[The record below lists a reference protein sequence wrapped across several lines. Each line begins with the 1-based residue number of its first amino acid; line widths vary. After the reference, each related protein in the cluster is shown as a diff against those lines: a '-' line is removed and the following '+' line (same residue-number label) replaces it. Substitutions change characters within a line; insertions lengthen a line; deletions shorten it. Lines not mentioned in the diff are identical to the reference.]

1 MFSERAL
8 PIAFTIS
15 LLAHGVILFQNPNFN
30 LGVSPKAVS
39 KHMLEVNYLKNI
51 QETVNKPAQHNKQ
64 ILPKGAPRLGK
75 EPFLDLSSKITA
87 GKVNP
92 PPFIDK
98 EDIFKGTREI
108 SARENIFTKP
118 AFSRPEMVA
127 TKKKISLPPIDLDKI
142 DNPSY
147 ISYYQIVREKI
158 RRAAYQDY
166 SRAEVGEV
174 YLSFLISQDG
184 SLKTTRLVEEK
195 SSFSPYLREV
205 AMKSIQE
212 ASPFPVF
219 PKELDYPQLS
229 FNVVISFEIE

>member
-1 MFSERAL
+1 MFYERAL
-8 PIAFTIS
+8 PIAFAVS
-15 LLAHGVILFQNPNFN
+15 LCTHGVILLQNPA
-30 LGVSPKAVS
+30 LSLLIAPKAKNNS
-39 KHMLEVNYLKNI
+39 TLEVNYLKDI
-51 QETVNKPAQHNKQ
+51 KEEVKHNKLS
-64 ILPKGAPRLGK
+64 LPKAQASGK
-75 EPFLDLSSKITA
+75 EPFFDLSSKITA
-87 GKVNP
+87 AKVNP
-92 PPFIDK
+92 PPFVNR
-98 EDIFKGTREI
+98 EDIFKG
-108 SARENIFTKP
+108 ARKIGSPEKLITKP
-118 AFSRPEMVA
+118 AFSKPEIGV

-158 RRAAYQDY
+158 RRSAYQDY

-184 SLKTTRLVEEK
+184 LLKQARLVEEK

-205 AMKSIQE
+205 ALRSIKE
-212 ASPFPVF
+212 ASPFPSF